1 MKASFYIECVCH
13 VCEAMLP
20 VDMEMNFDLLF
31 ILIYHYMTFW
41 LSYWHFWP
49 NLFCLILSLVPYYV
63 MRVIFNGNTVGEALF
78 FLCYIPWHLMNL
90 FIIHWVLT
98 IVGMIY
104 VDAEVLRKG
113 NNELLD
119 NLEEGVIIFEEKSGE
134 ILYHNNA
141 ATNPFRN

>member
-1 MKASFYIECVCH
+1 
-13 VCEAMLP
+13 
-20 VDMEMNFDLLF
+20 
-31 ILIYHYMTFW
+31 
-41 LSYWHFWP
+41 
-49 NLFCLILSLVPYYV
+49 
-63 MRVIFNGNTVGEALF
+63 
-78 FLCYIPWHLMNL
+78 MNL

-104 VDAEVLRKG
+104 VEAEVLRKG

-141 ATNPFRN
+141 ATNPFRNKQIQSKIERN